1 MMLLASRSTH
11 KKVKLN
17 KRVISKKLDNIAK
30 NVAKRGVF
38 VISYNKSTGMF
49 EVIEAVTK
57 RVVLTHLPNKNLA
70 NVLCVRL
77 NQQKLHQKTIREGH
91 LFRRPQAIIN
101 KYVDL
106 KNECMFYRHT
116 MKTTKD
122 DFRFESTR
130 HRLIESVLRQK
141 HALQQVK
148 NLF

>member
-1 MMLLASRSTH
+1 
-11 KKVKLN
+11 LN

-38 VISYNKSTGMF
+38 VISYNESTGMF
-49 EVIEAVTK
+49 EIIEAVTK

-77 NQQKLHQKTIREGH
+77 NQQKLHQTTIREGH
-91 LFRRPQAIIN
+91 LFRRPQTIIN